1 MMSTRNV
8 IADISAVSFNG
19 KDVAIGTLITEKIN
33 QQLHNKGIL
42 CTSVIVQ
49 DVTYENEN
57 DELLKRNQDIL
68 AKARQHELQLKELE
82 NRTHLHDKETQL
94 ELSKVAALNKV
105 KDMEADSETC
115 RKTGIVLANAEAHAV
130 RIQKLLDM
138 GFTIDHV
145 IELERVSQLEALASR
160 KDSVKVV
167 YMPSNFT
174 GNGSYL
180 HIKE

>member
-1 MMSTRNV
+1 MC
-8 IADISAVSFNG
+8 
-19 KDVAIGTLITEKIN
+19 K
-33 QQLHNKGIL
+33 KGIQ
-42 CTSVIVQ
+42 CTDVIVQ
-49 DVTYENEN
+49 EVIHEDEEVLKQNQEILVT
-57 DELLKRNQDIL
+57 
-68 AKARQHELQLKELE
+68 ARQHELHVKELE
-82 NRTHLHDKETQL
+82 NRTVLQQKEAEL
-94 ELSKVAALNKV
+94 ELSKVGILNKAKILEV
-105 KDMEADSETC
+105 EAENC
-115 RKTGIVLANAEAHAV
+115 RKKSITFASVEAHAV

-160 KDSVKVV
+160 NDGVKVV